1 MDDPRGSSSRSASP
15 ETRLPNVTGELDIII
30 NGRQGSAYDSRS
42 LDLNV
47 SYPQFLDRLDRVV
60 STKLR
65 KDDIHL
71 YRQPL
76 RYLWITTRQARGN
89 PKNLPKPN
97 VIEDEENYAALV
109 STIRETAT
117 IKRELEN
124 QILRILYDVR
134 LPDDV
139 NGGTAPRYAE
149 QRAGTRL
156 VNFR

>member
-1 MDDPRGSSSRSASP
+1 MEDSRRSSSRSASP

-30 NGRQGSAYDSRS
+30 NGRSGNAYDSRG

-47 SYPQFLDRLDRVV
+47 SYKDFLDRLDKIV
-60 STKLR
+60 STKL
-65 KDDIHL
+65 KKPDAHL

-76 RYLWITTRQARGN
+76 RYLWITTRQAKGN

-97 VIEDEENYAALV
+97 VLEDEENYAALV

-124 QILRILYDVR
+124 QTLRILYDLR
-134 LPDDV
+134 LTDDV
-139 NGGTAPRYAE
+139 GGGTAPRHVE
-149 QRAGTRL
+149 QRTGRL
-156 VNFR
+156 VSFH